1 MQTIFVKNYENI
13 QSVFFC
19 VCVCSDNGMCS
30 YLQTNDGGEC
40 GGGVRGFI
48 YRVRLWY
55 GVPPSGPFDH
65 CTIVSPLASDIM
77 IACILYYMCLTFVLD
92 IKYYLFDK

>member
-1 MQTIFVKNYENI
+1 MRTFNLCF
-13 QSVFFC
+13 SVC
-19 VCVCSDNGMCS
+19 VCVQIMECAPTYKLMM
-30 YLQTNDGGEC
+30 GESV